1 MLSLVPPVTRG
12 LLRPHLEDVDNKIQ
26 PGAVILTWASM
37 NIDGYLHHIHQVYD
51 KYIMSS
57 MCCSAGAA
65 MQVLPVN
72 HTDRLT
78 CCSHAICLI
87 SAQLKQI
94 NISAEIN
101 KVLIMQGLVRLEDLV
116 HKIND
121 SLDNR
126 VGANLQAISK
136 MRLVDLP
143 LDRSFTYE
151 DFVATQAKFVKKQAE
166 MLAVK

>member
-1 MLSLVPPVTRG
+1 M
-12 LLRPHLEDVDNKIQ
+12 
-26 PGAVILTWASM
+26 
-37 NIDGYLHHIHQVYD
+37 
-51 KYIMSS
+51 
-57 MCCSAGAA
+57 
-65 MQVLPVN
+65 
-72 HTDRLT
+72 
-78 CCSHAICLI
+78 
-87 SAQLKQI
+87 
-94 NISAEIN
+94 
-101 KVLIMQGLVRLEDLV
+101 

>member
-1 MLSLVPPVTRG
+1 
-12 LLRPHLEDVDNKIQ
+12 
-26 PGAVILTWASM
+26 
-37 NIDGYLHHIHQVYD
+37 
-51 KYIMSS
+51 
-57 MCCSAGAA
+57 MCRSAGAA
-65 MQVLPVN
+65 STPHRLADLQCNAAQSKKFNIPTQTDLVLF
-72 HTDRLT
+72 
-78 CCSHAICLI
+78 
-87 SAQLKQI
+87 
-94 NISAEIN
+94 
-101 KVLIMQGLVRLEDLV
+101 MQGLVRLEDLV

>member
-1 MLSLVPPVTRG
+1 MRSAVSASCFGYTT
-12 LLRPHLEDVDNKIQ
+12 DNK
-26 PGAVILTWASM
+26 AASWQ
-37 NIDGYLHHIHQVYD
+37 NVTALV
-51 KYIMSS
+51 
-57 MCCSAGAA
+57 
-65 MQVLPVN
+65 
-72 HTDRLT
+72 T
-78 CCSHAICLI
+78 
-87 SAQLKQI
+87 
-94 NISAEIN
+94 
-101 KVLIMQGLVRLEDLV
+101 MQGLVRLEDLV

-166 MLAVK
+166 VLAVK

>member
-1 MLSLVPPVTRG
+1 MARVV
-12 LLRPHLEDVDNKIQ
+12 LL
-26 PGAVILTWASM
+26 
-37 NIDGYLHHIHQVYD
+37 
-51 KYIMSS
+51 
-57 MCCSAGAA
+57 
-65 MQVLPVN
+65 
-72 HTDRLT
+72 
-78 CCSHAICLI
+78 
-87 SAQLKQI
+87 
-94 NISAEIN
+94 
-101 KVLIMQGLVRLEDLV
+101 LIMQGLVRLEDLV

-166 MLAVK
+166 LLAVK